1 MNYYDRNREYRN
13 KGDALP
19 SLSDW
24 LNEPLLA
31 AIDFFGRPI
40 ESFSRP
46 FKQWWE
52 GVSPNVDVSETVK
65 EVVVRVEVPGMN
77 EKELNVT
84 YAQGVL
90 SIEGEK
96 KIDEEHTKGQSKI
109 RESKY
114 GSFHRE
120 IPLGTDL
127 KWDSVKATCKN
138 GVLNITI
145 PKTEK
150 TEQSKKI
157 TID

>member
-1 MNYYDRNREYRN
+1 MNNYNRNMESRN
-13 KGDALP
+13 KADALP

-24 LNEPLLA
+24 LNEPLST

-52 GVSPNVDVSETVK
+52 GVSPNMDVSETEK
-65 EVVVRVEVPGMN
+65 EVIVRVEVPGMN
-77 EKELNVT
+77 EKEINAM

-90 SIEGEK
+90 TIEGEK
-96 KIDEEHTKGQSKI
+96 KIDEEHTKGQLKM

-120 IPLGTDL
+120 IPLGADM

-138 GVLNITI
+138 GVLNIII
-145 PKTEK
+145 PKSEK
-150 TEQSKKI
+150 HEESKKI
-157 TID
+157 KID